1 MGFCRST
8 SAVAPDDPLLEPV
21 ASKASSKGKRG
32 FRKKGSGRLE
42 GPPAPEAAPSR
53 DGLHSAPSGDAPAV
67 KQDPVKVDRAGLHS
81 APAVRAVQ
89 PAVPTEE
96 ALPNPKQ
103 LGDFLL
109 ESADG
114 VTAAEADAYLS
125 DIIGACPARRSRARV
140 GFLIGCAAASLHTQT
155 LGSSS
160 GCVSAR
166 YCLCLTA
173 RTAPAAQAPS

>member
-8 SAVAPDDPLLEPV
+8 SAVAPDDPSLEPV

-114 VTAAEADAYLS
+114 GLS
-125 DIIGACPARRSRARV
+125 WRELHACEWRRLTKGRCSPAVKAQ
-140 GFLIGCAAASLHTQT
+140 G
-155 LGSSS
+155 LGKDPR
-160 GCVSAR
+160 G
-166 YCLCLTA
+166 
-173 RTAPAAQAPS
+173 PD